1 MEWDLPWELSSFFYL
16 ANSKESWQD
25 REMLML
31 HIAAS
36 EAKIFR
42 STISSQDVQVL
53 FVSPLLRMGWVEGS
67 VLVTLGVH
75 YCWSV
80 GLYCTA

>member
-1 MEWDLPWELSSFFYL
+1 MEWDLQWELRLSSVFYF
-16 ANSKESWQD
+16 ANSKESWQE
-25 REMLML
+25 REVLML

-42 STISSQDVQVL
+42 STISSQGMQVL
-53 FVSPLLRMGWVEGS
+53 FASPLLRMGRVEGS

-75 YCWSV
+75 
-80 GLYCTA
+80 